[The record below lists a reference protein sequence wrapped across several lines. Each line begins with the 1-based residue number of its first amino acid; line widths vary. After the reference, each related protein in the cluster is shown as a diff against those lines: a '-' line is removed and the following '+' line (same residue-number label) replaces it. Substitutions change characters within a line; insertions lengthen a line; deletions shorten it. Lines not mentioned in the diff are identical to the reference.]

1 REYLPGR
8 DPIGRKVG
16 MGSDPGTKT
25 DIEIV
30 GVVRDFKY
38 ENMRETIGR
47 QMYRPFAQIEF
58 ALPMWFY
65 VRTAG
70 ESQSSFGA
78 IRSQVKNLDSNLP
91 VYGMRMLD
99 THIERNLATE
109 RLVATL
115 SACFGALA
123 TLLAVIGLYGV
134 MAYLVGRR
142 SREIGIRMAL
152 GAQ

>member
-1 REYLPGR
+1 ITVEGHDPSKGSSAWAYMNHVLPDYFRTLGVELVAGRDFTWSDGKTAPKVCIVNERFLREYLPGR

-91 VYGMRMLD
+91 
-99 THIERNLATE
+99 
-109 RLVATL
+109 
-115 SACFGALA
+115 
-123 TLLAVIGLYGV
+123 
-134 MAYLVGRR
+134 
-142 SREIGIRMAL
+142 
-152 GAQ
+152 